1 MKVTRG
7 KVMKHVGC
15 TGFAIIIMVLFLIV
29 GTVIQY
35 SKENTVTAIVT
46 SITTQQNVSGTEG
59 SISTSYT
66 YLVGT
71 DKGTMQIEPSGI
83 MASTAFGSLK
93 EGCKYQLHTRG
104 YSCPILGMY
113 PYIVDA
119 KAIDT
124 K

>member
-1 MKVTRG
+1 
-7 KVMKHVGC
+7 MKHVGC

-35 SKENTVTAIVT
+35 TEENTVTATVL
-46 SITTQQNVSGTEG
+46 SITTQQNVSGSDG
-59 SISTSYT
+59 SVSTSYI

-71 DKGTMQIEPSGI
+71 DKGT
-83 MASTAFGSLK
+83 FGHLK
-93 EGCKYQLHTRG
+93 EGCEYELHTRG